1 MQATRPPPPR
11 YGPSATAARATWRA
25 GRRHFAGGALGPED
39 ALDRLR
45 DARTELTGL
54 LNRHA
59 ETVIEGFARTE
70 REARLMRREMEQA
83 RSGTGGRK
91 RPGYEPSILGTVY
104 PSAYFFSVPA
114 FSSGFTTGVTSL
126 NSARGGTTGYGV
138 GGGSFSGSGSS
149 SGF

>member
-1 MQATRPPPPR
+1 ME
-11 YGPSATAARATWRA
+11 GWTADLAD
-25 GRRHFAGGALGPED
+25 GALGPED

-45 DARTELTGL
+45 DARTELTEL

-104 PSAYFFSVPA
+104 PSAYFFAAPA
-114 FSSGFTTGVTSL
+114 FSSELHHRGDKTRIRPGAGPRDTE
-126 NSARGGTTGYGV
+126 SAGAAFPVPSCRPA
-138 GGGSFSGSGSS
+138 SR
-149 SGF
+149 